1 MTSSHHCYLTGT
13 MATAARR
20 HRVNVWSSGDAEGLP
35 REMMSVLPSIDMA
48 MEALGGRVVGVVPVG
63 VVPVGVVSGDLGVVS
78 VVGSTVVTSGSLRAS
93 SPRAK

>member
-1 MTSSHHCYLTGT
+1 MTSSHHCYLT

-35 REMMSVLPSIDMA
+35 REMMSVLPSIDMT
-48 MEALGGRVVGVVPVG
+48 MEVWGGRVVG